1 MGDDRESRKAVGTSR
16 WVEIRPYLDLFLISF
31 LILFAELACIR
42 WFGSTVAFLTFFT
55 NIVLLAS
62 FLGMSIGLMT
72 ASGRSDLTR
81 TWLPLLATA
90 VVISLL
96 AARAHDHWG
105 QLAIEVGG
113 QQKSPQ
119 QIFFGAENSGR
130 NPAQFLVPIE
140 AAAACFFVLIAASF
154 IGLGQAMGR
163 AFDAIPGRIA
173 AYTTDVLGSLFGIAA
188 FGLCSYQELPAYAWF
203 AIIGAAGIGLVRN
216 LTWPQATAQW
226 VLLLA
231 LAWTAYDEGRRAEVF
246 WSPYYKVV
254 YDPRLGLLTTNNIGH
269 QQMVDV
275 PRTGSAY
282 SLPHLMARDA
292 GTGDFADVAIIGAG
306 SGNDVAAALAYGA
319 KSVDAVEI
327 EPVLNAIGRR
337 DHPARPYGDPR
348 VTIRL
353 DDGRSFLRRTEKTFD
368 LIKYALV
375 DSLVLHSGYT
385 SLRLESFLFTEE
397 AMRDVKAR
405 LKPNGVFLM
414 CNYYRQGWVIGRLVQ
429 LAEKV
434 FGTKPLVISL
444 PYQATIDDRAA
455 GGFTLILV
463 GASDGSPV
471 AKIRE
476 RLERH
481 GAFWANGVPSRNG
494 PVNGFG
500 EKPPLAE
507 GAAGD
512 WQKIAE
518 SAVNTPDVAPLPAD
532 DWPFLYLRRARI
544 PDLNLR
550 GMAII
555 AILSA
560 SLLMAFAPRGSL
572 ARFDGRMFFL
582 GAGFMLLE
590 TKGVVHMALLFGAT
604 WVVNSLV
611 FFSILVMI
619 LLSNLY
625 VSTVRP
631 HKLWPYYVLLLGSL
645 AVNALVPMHAFLDLP
660 GTWKTLASCAVV
672 FVPVFF
678 AGVIFAATFRDR
690 TYPDVAFGWNVAG
703 VVLGGLSENLSMVL
717 GFDRLLLAAVV
728 FYAISVV
735 MGRRGTASVLA
746 PA

>member
-1 MGDDRESRKAVGTSR
+1 MDVESEESSRVGASR
-16 WVEIRPYLDLFLISF
+16 RGEPRPHVDLFLISF

-62 FLGMSIGLMT
+62 FLGMSVGLMA
-72 ASGRSDLTR
+72 ASRRADLTR
-81 TWLPLLATA
+81 TWLPLLAAA
-90 VVISLL
+90 VIVSIL
-96 AARAHDHWG
+96 AAKAHDSWG
-105 QLAIEVGG
+105 QLAIEVGE
-113 QQKSPQ
+113 QRKSPQ

-130 NPAQFLVPIE
+130 NPAHFLVPIE
-140 AAAACFFVLIAASF
+140 VAAAFFFALIAASF
-154 IGLGQAMGR
+154 LGLGQAMGR
-163 AFDAIPGRIA
+163 AFDAIPGRVA
-173 AYTTDVLGSLFGIAA
+173 AYTTDVLGSLAGIAA
-188 FGLCSYQELPAYAWF
+188 FGLCSYHELPAYAWF
-203 AIIGAAGIGLVRN
+203 AVIAVAGLALARH
-216 LTWPQATAQW
+216 LTRAEFVAQW
-226 VLLLA
+226 ALLLA
-231 LAWTAYDEGRRAEVF
+231 VAWLAYDEGRRAEVF

-254 YDPRLGLLTTNNIGH
+254 YEPRLGLMTTNNIGH

-282 SLPHLMARDA
+282 VLPHLMARDA
-292 GTGDFADVAIIGAG
+292 GAGDFADVAIVGAG

-319 KSVDAVEI
+319 KTVDAVEI

-337 DHPARPYGDPR
+337 DHPAHPYSDPR
-348 VTIRL
+348 VTIHL
-353 DDGRSFLRRTEKTFD
+353 DDGRSFLRRTSKSFD

-405 LKPNGVFLM
+405 LKPGGVFLM

-429 LAEKV
+429 SAEKV
-434 FGTKPLVISL
+434 FGTRPLVLSL
-444 PYQATIDDRAA
+444 PYQAKIDDKAS

-463 GASDGSPV
+463 GASADSPV
-471 AKIRE
+471 ARIRE
-476 RLERH
+476 RLEKD
-481 GAFWANGVPSRNG
+481 GAYWANGTPTRHDT
-494 PVNGFG
+494 VNAYG
-500 EKPPLAE
+500 EKPPKAE
-507 GAAGD
+507 GSAGD

-518 SAVNTPDVAPLPAD
+518 SSVDAPDVGPLPTD
-532 DWPFLYLRRARI
+532 DWPFLYLREARI
-544 PDLNLR
+544 PNLNLR
-550 GMAII
+550 GMAIVAVI
-555 AILSA
+555 SAVLLLS
-560 SLLMAFAPRGSL
+560 FAPRGSL

-625 VSTVRP
+625 VSTMRP
-631 HKLWPYYVLLLGSL
+631 ARLWPHYGLLLVALG
-645 AVNALVPMHAFLDLP
+645 VNVLVPMHAFLDLP
-660 GTWKTLASCAVV
+660 GAWKTAASCAVV

-678 AGVIFAATFRDR
+678 AGVVFATTFRDR
-690 TYPDVAFGWNVAG
+690 ASPDVAFGWNVAG

-717 GFDRLLLAAVV
+717 GFDRLLLAAVA
-728 FYAISVV
+728 FYALSALL
-735 MGRRGTASVLA
+735 GPRRV
-746 PA
+746 PAVAAA